1 MSNFISKLLDHNQ
14 PIESSPERISL
25 VITNLE
31 TARFLCKRNID
42 TGQKITEEEVKIH
55 TFLFEKGL
63 YYSFF
68 SGILCYL
75 VFLEQ
80 LGQIFEF
87 SSTNK
92 NPIYKVLEQY
102 NNTADVKVN
111 YALVGL
117 RNALAHN
124 GGLINKNDKYSKSKK
139 YKFIFSME
147 ESEKII
153 ELPKTDWD
161 GKYSNK
167 SENCDTIIYVNNLI
181 DFIEEIF
188 KKIKEDIM
196 KGILTPIND
205 VQEIKTKFT
214 IING

>member
-42 TGQKITEEEVKIH
+42 TGEKITEEEVKIH

-80 LGQIFEF
+80 LGQIFKF

-92 NPIYKVLEQY
+92 NPIYKVLDQY
-102 NNTADVKVN
+102 NNTADEKEN

-124 GGLINKNDKYSKSKK
+124 GGLINKNDKYPKSKK

-153 ELPKTDWD
+153 ELPKTGWD

-167 SENCDTIIYVNNLI
+167 SEDCDTIIYVNN
-181 DFIEEIF
+181 FINLVEDIF
-188 KKIKEDIM
+188 RRVKEDAINRS
-196 KGILTPIND
+196 LTSID
-205 VQEIKTKFT
+205 EQEIKTKFT